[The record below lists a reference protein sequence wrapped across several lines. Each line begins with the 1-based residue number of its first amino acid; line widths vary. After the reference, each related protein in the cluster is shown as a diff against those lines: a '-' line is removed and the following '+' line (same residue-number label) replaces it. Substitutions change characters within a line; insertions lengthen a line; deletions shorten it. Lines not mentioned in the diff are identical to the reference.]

1 MNKLINMAKKL
12 NVFFRIVRILL
23 SVAAVTCLVCL
34 GIIAVGFIFQLQPE
48 MIGTGYE
55 ILDIGNL
62 ELTVA
67 DGYVPDEKLVLV
79 QTAITI
85 VLALVC
91 ILIGRRVIDYIREI
105 LQPMAQ
111 GKPFHN
117 TVSTN
122 LKKLAILSVVLCVA
136 GNCIHL
142 VSQILEFNAYHA
154 TDLLLSEKITHVT
167 INYHFDL
174 TALGIAAALL
184 LLSCVFRYGEEL
196 QQLSDET
203 L

>member
-23 SVAAVTCLVCL
+23 SVAAVTCLVWL

-48 MIGTGYE
+48 SIGTGYE
-55 ILDIGNL
+55 ILDIGIL

-67 DGYVPDEKLVLV
+67 EGYVPDEKLVLV
-79 QTAITI
+79 QTGVTI
-85 VLALVC
+85 ALTFVC
-91 ILIGRRVIDYIREI
+91 ILIARRGIDYIREI

-111 GKPFHN
+111 GEPFHS

-122 LKKLAILSVVLCVA
+122 LKKLAVLSVILGVA
-136 GNCIHL
+136 VNCIQL
-142 VSQILEFNAYHA
+142 VSQILEINGYHA
-154 TDLLLSEKITHVT
+154 AELLLSEKITHVT
-167 INYHFDL
+167 VNYQFDL
-174 TALGIAAALL
+174 SALGIAAALL

>member
-1 MNKLINMAKKL
+1 MNKLIRMAKGL
-12 NVFFRIVRILL
+12 NTFFRIVRILL
-23 SVAAVTCLVCL
+23 SVGAVACLVAL

-48 MIGTGYE
+48 SIGTGYE

-67 DGYVPDEKLVLV
+67 DGYVPDKNLVLV
-79 QTAITI
+79 QTAITT
-85 VLALVC
+85 VLTFVC

-111 GKPFHN
+111 GEPFHN

-122 LKKLAILSVVLCVA
+122 LKKLAVLSVILGVA

-142 VSQILEFNAYHA
+142 VSQILEYNAYHA
-154 TDLLLSEKITHVT
+154 TDLLLSEKIIHVT
-167 INYHFDL
+167 VNYRFDM

-184 LLSCVFRYGEEL
+184 FLSCVFQYGEEL